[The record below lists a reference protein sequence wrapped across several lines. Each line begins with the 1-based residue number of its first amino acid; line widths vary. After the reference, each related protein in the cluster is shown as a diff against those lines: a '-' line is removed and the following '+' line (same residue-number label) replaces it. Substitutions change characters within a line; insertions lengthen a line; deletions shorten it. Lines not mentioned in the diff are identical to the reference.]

1 MEVQGAEG
9 DLEVAVAGEGAEVVE
24 AVEAAEEVYLTH
36 AGQNLNLQEWN
47 IGEGPPHKWTIQAHI
62 KANAKDSDSEL
73 ESEEGESGSE
83 EVDEDVED
91 VSEDEAD
98 SKAAARPYMTLIKRL
113 IDEGAAPRAK
123 RRKLDHERALP
134 ESSKPHTE
142 DDKADVDTERVED
155 VDFVEEPEETPE
167 ETAAE
172 DAFEQDDE
180 DEVEDGSDPFQGHFS
195 APDENTVARRLQAI
209 GESKWTTKKLAAKGA
224 RTVLSTPDTGDRK
237 DEVSAPAPILNASDL
252 HLKHKL
258 AESMKEKRK
267 LDGLEQSLA
276 PHVFGYRDLLF
287 CQRSINNGKSVRRL
301 ACLHALN
308 HVFKTRDR
316 VIKNNAKL
324 AHQKDGE
331 ELELRDQGFTRP
343 KVLMI
348 LPTRESCYR
357 MVEVMT
363 ALCQPDTQENKK
375 RFEDSYHDKEDRFS
389 GDKSADFRDLFAGN
403 DDDMFR
409 IGIKFT
415 RKTIKFFAQF
425 YNSDILFASPLGLR
439 MAIGSEDGK
448 KVEHDFLSSIEV
460 VIMDQADSLLM
471 QNWEHVEYIFEHL
484 NLQPKDDHGF
494 DVSRVRSWYF
504 DNQARNFRQTLIF
517 SQFNTPELSK
527 LFRVHCQNWA
537 GKARVEPEHTGVIG
551 ELGVKAKQTF
561 SRIDPPS
568 VGSEPEARF
577 DYFTKAIVPTL
588 VKRAKDAT
596 GTLVF
601 IPSYLDFVRVRN
613 YFATNQA
620 VESLT
625 FGAISEY
632 ATVPEASRA
641 RSHFFAGRHKVLLY
655 TERAHHFRRY
665 LLKGVRR
672 VIMYGLP
679 DNPLFYKEITGSHLA
694 KAEQDLVI
702 EPGQGSVRVMFSKY
716 DVLKLERIVGSQR
729 VGKMVRE
736 RGDTF
741 DFV

>member
-1 MEVQGAEG
+1 M
-9 DLEVAVAGEGAEVVE
+9 
-24 AVEAAEEVYLTH
+24 
-36 AGQNLNLQEWN
+36 
-47 IGEGPPHKWTIQAHI
+47 TILAHRE
-62 KANAKDSDSEL
+62 ANAKYSDSED
-73 ESEEGESGSE
+73 ESNQEESDIEEG
-83 EVDEDVED
+83 DDDVED

-98 SKAAARPYMTLIKRL
+98 SKSTARPYMTLIKSL
-113 IDEGAAPRAK
+113 TDESAAPRAK
-123 RRKLDHERALP
+123 RRKLDHETAQP
-134 ESSKPHTE
+134 EGPKKQPE
-142 DDKADVDTERVED
+142 DEQMDVDADKVED
-155 VDFVEEPEETPE
+155 VDFVEELEEAAE

-172 DAFEQDDE
+172 DAFDQDDE
-180 DEVEDGSDPFQGHFS
+180 DDAVDSSDPFHSHFS
-195 APDENTVARRLQAI
+195 APDEETIARRLKAI
-209 GESKWTTKKLAAKGA
+209 EDANWATKKVAVKGT
-224 RTVLSTPDTGDRK
+224 RIVLSAPDTGDK
-237 DEVSAPAPILNASDL
+237 DDEISVPASITNASDL

-258 AESMKEKRK
+258 ADSMKEKRK

-287 CQRSINNGKSVRRL
+287 CQRSLNNGKSMRRL

-348 LPTRESCYR
+348 LPTRESCYK

-363 ALCQPDTQENKK
+363 TLCQPETQENKK

-389 GDKSADFRDLFAGN
+389 GEKSADFRDLFAGN

-504 DNQARNFRQTLIF
+504 DNQARHFRQTLIF

-537 GKARVEPEHTGVIG
+537 GKVRMEPEHAGVIG
-551 ELGVKAKQTF
+551 ELGVKARQTF

-568 VGSEPEARF
+568 VASEPEARF

-596 GTLVF
+596 GTLIF

-665 LLKGVRR
+665 LLKGVRQ

-679 DNPLFYKEITGSHLA
+679 DNPLFYKEVTGSHLA

-716 DVLKLERIVGSQR
+716 DVLKLERVVGSQR
-729 VGKMVRE
+729 VGKMIRE

>member
-1 MEVQGAEG
+1 MEAREAEG
-9 DLEVAVAGEGAEVVE
+9 DPEVVVAEEGA
-24 AVEAAEEVYLTH
+24 EAAEEVHLTH
-36 AGQNLNLQEWN
+36 EGQSLKVQEWN
-47 IGEGPPHKWTIQAHI
+47 TGEYPPHKWTIHTNITAD
-62 KANAKDSDSEL
+62 AKDSDSED
-73 ESEEGESGSE
+73 ESEEGQSGSE
-83 EVDEDVED
+83 EVEEDVED

-98 SKAAARPYMTLIKRL
+98 STAAARPYMTLIQSL
-113 IDEGAAPRAK
+113 TDEGAAPRAK
-123 RRKLDHERALP
+123 RRKLGHETAQP
-134 ESSKPHTE
+134 EASKNQPE
-142 DDKADVDTERVED
+142 DDKADVDTGRVED

-167 ETAAE
+167 ETVAE
-172 DAFEQDDE
+172 DTFDQDDE
-180 DEVEDGSDPFQGHFS
+180 DEVENSSDPFQGHFS
-195 APDENTVARRLQAI
+195 APDEETVARRLQAI
-209 GESKWTTKKLAAKGA
+209 EESKWTTKKVAAKGT
-224 RTVLSTPDTGDRK
+224 RTVLSTPDTGDKK
-237 DEVSAPAPILNASDL
+237 DEVSAPAPISNASEL

-258 AESMKEKRK
+258 ADSMKEKRR

-287 CQRSINNGKSVRRL
+287 CQRSLNNGKSVRRL

-316 VIKNNAKL
+316 VVKNNAKL

-348 LPTRESCYR
+348 LPTRESCYK

-375 RFEDSYHDKEDRFS
+375 RFEDSYHDKDDRFS
-389 GDKSADFRDLFAGN
+389 GEKSADFRDLFAGN

-425 YNSDILFASPLGLR
+425 YNSDVLLASPLGLR

-460 VIMDQADSLLM
+460 VIVDQADSLLM
-471 QNWEHVEYIFEHL
+471 QNWEHIEYIFEHL

-537 GKARVEPEHTGVIG
+537 GKARVEPEHAGVIG

-596 GTLVF
+596 GTLIF

-679 DNPLFYKEITGSHLA
+679 DNPLFYKEITGAHLA

-729 VGKMVRE
+729 VGKMIRE

>member
-1 MEVQGAEG
+1 MHHSHEG
-9 DLEVAVAGEGAEVVE
+9 QSSKVR
-24 AVEAAEEVYLTH
+24 
-36 AGQNLNLQEWN
+36 EWN
-47 IGEGPPHKWTIQAHI
+47 TGGETLHLPSTFHTHG
-62 KANAKDSDSEL
+62 KANASDSDSED
-73 ESEEGESGSE
+73 ESGQEESDIEEG
-83 EVDEDVED
+83 DEDIEVASED
-91 VSEDEAD
+91 DEAD
-98 SKAAARPYMTLIKRL
+98 SKAAARPYMTLIKSL
-113 IDEGAAPRAK
+113 TDESAAPRAK
-123 RRKLDHERALP
+123 RRKLDHETAQP
-134 ESSKPHTE
+134 EKPKDQPE
-142 DDKADVDTERVED
+142 DEQADVDTERVED
-155 VDFVEEPEETPE
+155 VDFVEEPEDSPE
-167 ETAAE
+167 DTAAE
-172 DAFEQDDE
+172 DAFDQDDE
-180 DEVEDGSDPFQGHFS
+180 DEVVDNSDPFQSHFS
-195 APDENTVARRLQAI
+195 APDEESIERRLKAI
-209 GESKWTTKKLAAKGA
+209 EDSKWATKKVAVKGT
-224 RTVLSTPDTGDRK
+224 RTVLSAPDTGDK
-237 DEVSAPAPILNASDL
+237 NDELSVPAPISNASDI
-252 HLKHKL
+252 HLKQKL
-258 AESMKEKRK
+258 ADTMKEKRK

-276 PHVFGYRDLLF
+276 PHVFGYQDLLF
-287 CQRSINNGKSVRRL
+287 CQRSLSNGKSVRRL

-316 VIKNNAKL
+316 VIKNNAKV

-348 LPTRESCYR
+348 LPTRESCYK
-357 MVEVMT
+357 MVEAMT
-363 ALCQPDTQENKK
+363 NICEPETQENKK
-375 RFEDSYHDKEDRFS
+375 RFEDSYHDKEERFS
-389 GDKSADFRDLFAGN
+389 GEKPADFKDLFAGN

-504 DNQARNFRQTLIF
+504 DDQARHFRQTLIF

-527 LFRVHCQNWA
+527 LFRLHCRNWA
-537 GKARVEPEHTGVIG
+537 GKARIEPEHAGVIG

-568 VGSEPEARF
+568 VEGEPEARF

-596 GTLVF
+596 GTLIF

-665 LLKGVRR
+665 VFKGVRR
-672 VIMYGLP
+672 VVMYGLP
-679 DNPLFYKEITGSHLA
+679 DNPLFYKEVAGANLA
-694 KAEQDLVI
+694 KAEQDLVV

-716 DVLKLERIVGSQR
+716 DVLKLERVAGSQR
-729 VGKMVRE
+729 VGKMIRE

>member
-1 MEVQGAEG
+1 MEYRWGN
-9 DLEVAVAGEGAEVVE
+9 
-24 AVEAAEEVYLTH
+24 H
-36 AGQNLNLQEWN
+36 ASSVDIPYSRNG
-47 IGEGPPHKWTIQAHI
+47 
-62 KANAKDSDSEL
+62 KANESDSDSED
-73 ESEEGESGSE
+73 ESGQEESDIEEG
-83 EVDEDVED
+83 DEDIEEASED
-91 VSEDEAD
+91 DEAD
-98 SKAAARPYMTLIKRL
+98 SKAAARPYMTLIKSL
-113 IDEGAAPRAK
+113 TDESAAPRAK
-123 RRKLDHERALP
+123 RRKLDHDTAQP
-134 ESSKPHTE
+134 EKPKDQPE
-142 DDKADVDTERVED
+142 DEQADADTERVED
-155 VDFVEEPEETPE
+155 VDFVEEPEDSPE
-167 ETAAE
+167 DTAAE
-172 DAFEQDDE
+172 DAFDQDDE
-180 DEVEDGSDPFQGHFS
+180 DEVVDSSDPFQSHFS
-195 APDENTVARRLQAI
+195 APDEESIERRLKAI
-209 GESKWTTKKLAAKGA
+209 EDSKWATKKVAVKGS
-224 RTVLSTPDTGDRK
+224 RTVFSAPDTGDK
-237 DEVSAPAPILNASDL
+237 NDELSVPAPISNASDI

-258 AESMKEKRK
+258 ADTMKEKRK

-287 CQRSINNGKSVRRL
+287 CQRSLSNGKSIRRL

-316 VIKNNAKL
+316 VIKNNAKV

-348 LPTRESCYR
+348 LPTRESCYK
-357 MVEVMT
+357 MVEAMT
-363 ALCQPDTQENKK
+363 NICEPETQENKK
-375 RFEDSYHDKEDRFS
+375 RFEDSYHDKEERFS
-389 GDKSADFRDLFAGN
+389 GEKPADFKDLFAGN

-504 DNQARNFRQTLIF
+504 DDQARHFRQTLIF

-527 LFRVHCQNWA
+527 LFRLHCRNWA
-537 GKARVEPEHTGVIG
+537 GKARIEPEHAGVIG

-568 VGSEPEARF
+568 VEGEPEARF

-596 GTLVF
+596 GTLIF

-665 LLKGVRR
+665 VLKGVRR
-672 VIMYGLP
+672 VVMYGLP
-679 DNPLFYKEITGSHLA
+679 DNPLFYKEVAGANLA

-716 DVLKLERIVGSQR
+716 DVLKLERVAGSQR
-729 VGKMVRE
+729 VGKMIRE